1 MYGTRTHDSFQTFDA
16 ELVFERDGQ
25 TVERAYDFAV
35 CAEVVI
41 YLFCT
46 GQGAVDEYFR
56 EAVCLVRT

>member
-41 YLFCT
+41 DLFCA